1 MSSDYEMWFKIG
13 MSITAL
19 IGGGAIAINALLKRK
34 SGKKKVAKQKEFEKT
49 HTRIHEVLTELRLK
63 HDSARTNIMRFHNGG
78 KFTNGESMKRFSS
91 THESVALGVPSIMH
105 NQQDMLL
112 SRYPEVLQLAAIDEA
127 RVILVSDMEE
137 SNLKRYYEYNHILA
151 FSLIPL
157 KDEVNGLITG
167 YLSSE
172 WCRWEKIDD
181 INEAIIEDEMVMAR
195 RLISVMLSKNKTNDI
210 NKTNGI

>member
-1 MSSDYEMWFKIG
+1 MSSDYETWVKIG

-19 IGGGAIAINALLKRK
+19 LGGAALAMK
-34 SGKKKVAKQKEFEKT
+34 SLMKKKSSKREVTTQREFQKT

-63 HDSARTNIMRFHNGG
+63 HDSARTNIMQFHNGG
-78 KFTNGESMKRFSS
+78 ILTSGESMKRFSS

-105 NQQDMLL
+105 HQQDMLL
-112 SRYPEVLQLAAIDEA
+112 SRYPEVLQLSA
-127 RVILVSDMEE
+127 RDDSTVILVSEMEE

-157 KDEVNGLITG
+157 KDEMNGLIIG
-167 YLSSE
+167 YLTSE

-181 INEAIIEDEMVMAR
+181 INEAIIEDEIVLAR
-195 RLISVMLSKNKTNDI
+195 RLISVMMAKK
-210 NKTNGI
+210 

>member
-1 MSSDYEMWFKIG
+1 MSSDYEMWVKIG

-19 IGGGAIAINALLKRK
+19 IGGAAIAIKSLLKRK
-34 SGKKKVAKQKEFEKT
+34 SGKKKVGAQKKFQKT

-63 HDSARTNIMRFHNGG
+63 HDSARTLIMQFHNGG
-78 KFTNGESMKRFSS
+78 VCSNGESMKRFSC

-112 SRYPEVLQLAAIDEA
+112 SRYPEILQLSAKDTAG
-127 RVILVSDMEE
+127 VILVAEMEE

-157 KDEVNGLITG
+157 KNELTGLIIG
-167 YLSSE
+167 YIASE
-172 WCRWEKIDD
+172 WCRWENIDD
-181 INEAIIEDEMVMAR
+181 INEAIIEDEIVNAR
-195 RLISVMLSKNKTNDI
+195 RLISVMVAKK
-210 NKTNGI
+210 

>member
-1 MSSDYEMWFKIG
+1 MSSDYETWVKIG

-19 IGGGAIAINALLKRK
+19 LGGAALAIKSLIKRK
-34 SGKKKVAKQKEFEKT
+34 SSKREVATQKEFEKT

-63 HDSARTNIMRFHNGG
+63 HDSARTNIMQFHNGG
-78 KFTNGESMKRFSS
+78 MFTNGESMKRFSS

-112 SRYPEVLQLAAIDEA
+112 SRYPEVLQLAARDES

-157 KDEVNGLITG
+157 KDDIYGLIIG

-172 WCRWEKIDD
+172 WCRWEKIDE
-181 INEAIIEDEMVMAR
+181 INEAIIEDEMVYAR
-195 RLISVMLSKNKTNDI
+195 RLISVMISKK
-210 NKTNGI
+210 